1 MASLVNRRIPV
12 QSGAKYITIPPFG
25 RTTASKEDTYSLLVK
40 ENLLLPFWLRKK
52 PLLPQRLA
60 QKAWNPLA
68 LICGHKNSGIM
79 DLDSIQNLLVV
90 CTPVKVFYCGQF

>member
-1 MASLVNRRIPV
+1 MANLRIPV
-12 QSGAKYITIPPFG
+12 ECVEKYIIPPVDP
-25 RTTASKEDTYSLLVK
+25 TTASEEDPYSLLVQ
-40 ENLLLPFWLRKK
+40 ENPLLPFWLRKK
-52 PLLPQRLA
+52 PLVPQRLA

-90 CTPVKVFYCGQF
+90 CTPVKVFYCSQF